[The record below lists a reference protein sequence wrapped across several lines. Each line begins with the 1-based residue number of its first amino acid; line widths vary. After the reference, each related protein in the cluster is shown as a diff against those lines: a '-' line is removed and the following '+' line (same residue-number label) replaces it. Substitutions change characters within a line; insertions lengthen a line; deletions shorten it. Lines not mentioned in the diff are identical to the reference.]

1 MTPRTRSAPPAGVQP
16 TRELTIIGQD
26 PSVRRRGRILT
37 ARVRVPVEELGAGPR
52 GYRVQVVDY
61 DASANRLYKPLPHR
75 AMGAPDTPVD
85 PFALL
90 TESALSA
97 PRFNAR
103 LLGDPRFHAQNVYA
117 IVMRTLAHFERALG
131 RRVSWSFGG
140 HQLKV
145 APHAFAEPNAF
156 YSKLDEGL
164 LFGYFAG
171 PDGPVFTCLSHDIV
185 VHETTHA
192 LVDGL
197 RPRLM
202 EPSSPDQAAFHEA
215 FADVVALLS
224 VFSVPE
230 IVSEAVRRVA
240 HVSSGE
246 MLSVARLTVRALQ
259 DGILFGLGEQ
269 FGDVLSG
276 VHGSSLRRS
285 VRLTPDRHLLER
297 DEYQEEHRRGE
308 ILVAAM
314 LGAFLEVFKA
324 RLTTLGRDARGR
336 LPAVRIAEEGA
347 DISSRMLTMSIRALD
362 YLPPTDLEFGDFLSA
377 LITSDLEIRPDDS
390 RYGVRSA
397 LRRSFAAFGIAPTS
411 AYGRGDEAGRWEPPE
426 ELGRARRRRK
436 HGVAALDY
444 SAVHRDALQ
453 QDRDEVFR
461 FLWENRRTLGLCE
474 PAHTVVASVRPCLR
488 VDEDGFTLRETV
500 ADYVQILT
508 VRAGEVESIAIPD
521 SKARIR
527 RPRGLSPGKTVRLL
541 GGGALLFD
549 EFGKL
554 KYHIRNSLLN
564 PSKQSRRLEYLH
576 KVGFFDRR
584 AGVRGLAA
592 LHLKGMRPEL
602 PSATR
607 EANPWP

>member
-1 MTPRTRSAPPAGVQP
+1 MQP

-61 DASANRLYKPLPHR
+61 DASSNRAYKPLPAA
-75 AMGAPDTPVD
+75 AMGTTAAPAD
-85 PFALL
+85 PFLRL
-90 TESALSA
+90 TESRLPASQ
-97 PRFNAR
+97 FNAR
-103 LLGDPRFHAQNVYA
+103 LLGSPHFHAQNVYA
-117 IVMRTLAHFERALG
+117 IVMRTLAHFEKALG

-230 IVSEAVRRVA
+230 VVSEAVRRGSRFA
-240 HVSSGE
+240 AGQI
-246 MLSVARLTVRALQ
+246 LNIAQLTVRTLQ
-259 DGILFGLGEQ
+259 EGILFGLGEQ

-285 VRLTPDRHLLER
+285 VQLEPDPDLL
-297 DEYQEEHRRGE
+297 DAAEYQEEHRRGE

-314 LGAFLEVFKA
+314 LRAFLDVFRE
-324 RLTTLGRDARGR
+324 RLTSLGRDTNGR
-336 LPAVRIAEEGA
+336 LPAVRVAEEGA
-347 DISSRMLTMSIRALD
+347 DIAGRMLTMAIRALD

-377 LITSDLEIRPDDS
+377 LITSDLEIRADDS
-390 RYGVRSA
+390 RYGVRSS
-397 LRRSFAAFGIAPTS
+397 LRRSFAAFGIQPTS
-411 AYGRGDEAGRWEPPE
+411 RYGSGDEYGRWEPPE
-426 ELGRARRRRK
+426 SPRQSRARSKR
-436 HGVAALDY
+436 VPVLDY
-444 SAVHRDALQ
+444 GSVHRDALER
-453 QDRDEVFR
+453 DPDEVFR
-461 FLWENRRTLGLCE
+461 FLWQNRRVLGLCE
-474 PAHTVVASVRPCLR
+474 SAHTVVAAVRPCLR

-508 VRAGEVESIAIPD
+508 VRAGELESLRVPGRQ
-521 SKARIR
+521 ARIR
-527 RPRGLSPGKTVRLL
+527 RPKGLSPGKIVRLL

-554 KYHIRNSLLN
+554 KYHIRNSVLN
-564 PSKQSRRLEYLH
+564 PGKQTKRLRYLH
-576 KVGFFDRR
+576 GVGFFDRR
-584 AGVRGLAA
+584 RVHGLAA
-592 LHLKGMRPEL
+592 LHLRGMRPEL
-602 PSATR
+602 PAATR
-607 EANPWP
+607 EPQPWP